1 MHPVVRGRG
10 EHPVE
15 PAELADELGVDPELV
30 EKIDQPGGDEND
42 RGNARDRHRQVE
54 DPAEQHAGAR
64 LPQRRRKIERLAL
77 VMHDMGRPE
86 ETDLVVDAMVPIV
99 EEVVGDQPADPHAP
113 VVGL

>member
-42 RGNARDRHRQVE
+42 RGT
-54 DPAEQHAGAR
+54 PAIA
-64 LPQRRRKIERLAL
+64 I
-77 VMHDMGRPE
+77 GR
-86 ETDLVVDAMVPIV
+86 
-99 EEVVGDQPADPHAP
+99 
-113 VVGL
+113 